1 MASGLTHSST
11 LPRLNTRLTERRVA
25 AYCVYCRCL
34 NTSNW
39 TGSVGAKLGG
49 LLYIDLCD
57 ESKFEQAIAQLTEEI
72 KEKRATTQHV

>member
-1 MASGLTHSST
+1 M
-11 LPRLNTRLTERRVA
+11 
-25 AYCVYCRCL
+25 YCRCL

-72 KEKRATTQHV
+72 KEKRATMQHV